1 MVKPYLCAIEF
12 LSLITKRYFMKL
24 KTLSTGIW
32 QPLVVGCLLLLLSA
46 GAWAQG
52 SLTVRGSVVD
62 ASTREPMIGV
72 SVMEQGTRN
81 GVVTD
86 LDGNFVLQHVKSG
99 ATIRFSYVGFKDV
112 TLPAA
117 KASGEIVMEE
127 DDKTLTEVV
136 VVGYGTQKKV
146 NLSGAVSAVDGEK
159 LAAKPSSDVLSAMQ
173 GELPGVAVLRSSGE
187 PGSETS
193 GLRIRG
199 FSSVNATGAL
209 VLIDGVEGDLG
220 LLNAD
225 DIESISV
232 LKDAS
237 ACAIYGARAASGVVL
252 VTTKSGSE
260 GKPKISYSGY
270 YAVNTPG
277 NMPERLPAWE

>member
-1 MVKPYLCAIEF
+1 
-12 LSLITKRYFMKL
+12 MKL

-232 LKDAS
+232 LK
-237 ACAIYGARAASGVVL
+237 
-252 VTTKSGSE
+252 
-260 GKPKISYSGY
+260 
-270 YAVNTPG
+270 
-277 NMPERLPAWE
+277 ERLRVLCW

>member
-1 MVKPYLCAIEF
+1 MAKAYLCAIKF
-12 LSLITKRYFMKL
+12 YVQLKHYFMKL
-24 KTLSTGIW
+24 KTLSTVLLRLTMISCMLFLLDVGIK
-32 QPLVVGCLLLLLSA
+32 
-46 GAWAQG
+46 AQG
-52 SLTVRGSVVD
+52 SQTIRGTVID

-81 GVVTD
+81 GAVTD
-86 LDGNFVLQHVKSG
+86 LDGNYVLQHVKPG
-99 ATIRFSYVGFKDV
+99 ATIRFSYVGFKDI

-117 KASGEIVMEE
+117 KASGEIIMEE

-146 NLSGAVSAVDGEK
+146 NLSGAVSAVEGEK

-237 ACAIYGARAASGVVL
+237 ACAIYGARAASGVVCQHGRSS
-252 VTTKSGSE
+252 SG
-260 GKPKISYSGY
+260 
-270 YAVNTPG
+270 
-277 NMPERLPAWE
+277 

>member
-1 MVKPYLCAIEF
+1 MR
-12 LSLITKRYFMKL
+12 S

-46 GAWAQG
+46 GAWAQS
-52 SLTVRGSVVD
+52 SLTVRGAVVD

-146 NLSGAVSAVDGEK
+146 NLSGAVSAVDGE
-159 LAAKPSSDVLSAMQ
+159 
-173 GELPGVAVLRSSGE
+173 
-187 PGSETS
+187 
-193 GLRIRG
+193 
-199 FSSVNATGAL
+199 
-209 VLIDGVEGDLG
+209 
-220 LLNAD
+220 
-225 DIESISV
+225 
-232 LKDAS
+232 
-237 ACAIYGARAASGVVL
+237 
-252 VTTKSGSE
+252 
-260 GKPKISYSGY
+260 
-270 YAVNTPG
+270 
-277 NMPERLPAWE
+277 